1 MAWGHR
7 SITPCGI
14 GVSEFITKN
23 PAFRFWVLEAVVIA
37 YAGLGENSHDGL
49 NGNSER
55 GRRLPS
61 IWNVMKRRYAKMLAQ
76 IDECALASE
85 FAISKRHLN

>member
-1 MAWGHR
+1 VENLSATR
-7 SITPCGI
+7 IP
-14 GVSEFITKN
+14 VN
-23 PAFRFWVLEAVVIA
+23 RLR
-37 YAGLGENSHDGL
+37 ENSHDGL

-76 IDECALASE
+76 IDECALANE
-85 FAISKRHLN
+85 FAISKRDLN